1 MIRRA
6 LRIGLWGLGVLLVL
20 GFLVAVSFS
29 SIVRWAMTPRVPFDP
44 ARVPAAPD
52 YADARAWSAL
62 PGQVRTAELALP
74 GLPAIDPARAAADVF
89 YVHPTTHVGPT
100 WNGAVDDPAQS
111 SATDRV
117 ATRLQASAFGGCCA
131 VYAPRYRQATG
142 AVFTRPTPDG
152 QRAIELAYQDVS
164 TAFRHYLDRYNH
176 GRPFF
181 LVAHSQGSAHA
192 LRLLREQI
200 AGRPLRAQLVAAYLV
215 GWPISRALAA
225 RDLADVP
232 VCATPEQT
240 GCLVSWNARAPKYQ
254 PGDFEI
260 RELPREGEPPLPAS
274 PTVCVNPLTFHADDA
289 AAAAAQN
296 QGAVFLEEAAPRI
309 QPGFADAQCV
319 DGTLTVTTIGARK
332 RDLASRLLDRALGPG
347 NYHPIEYQIFFMN
360 IRNNAQQRLNA
371 FLIGQARP
379 KL

>member
-6 LRIGLWGLGVLLVL
+6 LLIGLGVLVFL
-20 GFLVAVSFS
+20 GLLVAVSFT
-29 SIVRWAMTPRVPFDP
+29 SILRWAMAPRGAFDP

-89 YVHPTTHVGPT
+89 YVHPTTYVGPT
-100 WNGAVDDPAQS
+100 WNGAVDDPAQNR
-111 SATDRV
+111 ATDRV
-117 ATRLQASAFGGCCA
+117 ATRLQASAFSGCCA
-131 VYAPRYRQATG
+131 LYAPRYRQATAG
-142 AVFTRPTPDG
+142 VFMRATPDG
-152 QRAIELAYQDVS
+152 QRALDLAYQDVS
-164 TAFRHYLDRYNH
+164 AAFRHYLDHENH

-200 AGRPLRAQLVAAYLV
+200 AGRPLRAHLVAAYLV
-215 GWPISRALAA
+215 GWPISQAVAA
-225 RDLADVP
+225 RDFPDVP

-260 RELPREGEPPLPAS
+260 REFPREGEPPAPPS
-274 PTVCVNPLTFHADDA
+274 PSVCVNPLTFHADEA
-289 AAAAAQN
+289 AASVAQN
-296 QGAVFLEEAAPRI
+296 QGAVFWEEAEPRI
-309 QPGFADAQCV
+309 QPGFADAQCQG
-319 DGTLTVTTIGARK
+319 GTLAVATLGARK
-332 RDLASRLLDRALGPG
+332 RDFASRLLDRALGPG

-379 KL
+379 KP